1 MEDHL
6 KEAKKLKHKA
16 DATVFIKPSVDSD
29 VVSAV
34 SVADLTVFLW
44 SSAG

>member
-16 DATVFIKPSVDSD
+16 DATVFIKPFVE
-29 VVSAV
+29 SAV
-34 SVADLTVFLW
+34 R
-44 SSAG
+44 